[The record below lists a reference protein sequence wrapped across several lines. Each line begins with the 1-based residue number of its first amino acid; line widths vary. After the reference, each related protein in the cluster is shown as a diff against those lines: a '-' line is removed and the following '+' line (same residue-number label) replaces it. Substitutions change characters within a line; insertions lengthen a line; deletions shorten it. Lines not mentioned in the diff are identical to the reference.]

1 MTLARTSTISMI
13 AAAAIVSVVFGTLP
27 LRAQAPPGARFRAGV
42 DLVMLNVTVIDA
54 AQRHVTDLEQP
65 DFVVLE
71 EGMPQQLTFFRKADV
86 RLALAVV
93 IDSSASMEQAMA
105 TAQEAAVGFV
115 RELAPTDAGTV
126 IDFDS
131 RVRVLADFTND
142 KKTLEEAIRSTA
154 SGGSTSLYN
163 ALYIALN
170 ELGKIRL
177 NDEREVLRRRVI
189 VLLSDGED
197 TSSLL
202 SFEEALEAASRSD
215 TVIYTIGLGV
225 GSATT
230 RRTSGDASFVLT
242 RLAERTGGRA
252 FFPAQAKDLAGVYRS
267 IREELSNQYVLAYIS
282 SSQRSGQW
290 RRVQVRVNRS
300 NVAVRTRQG
309 YFVGD

>member
-1 MTLARTSTISMI
+1 MARTSTLARIGAITI
-13 AAAAIVSVVFGTLP
+13 AAAVCGTFQV
-27 LRAQAPPGARFRAGV
+27 RAQTPGARFRAGV
-42 DLVMLNVTVIDA
+42 DLVLLNVTVLDGS
-54 AQRHVTDLEQP
+54 QRHVTDLQQG

-86 RLALAVV
+86 RLALALV
-93 IDSSASMEQAMA
+93 IDSSASMEDAMT
-105 TAQEAAVGFV
+105 TAQEAATGFV
-115 RELAPTDAGTV
+115 RELETADVGTV

-131 RVRVLADFTND
+131 RVRVLSDFTND
-142 KKTLEEAIRSTA
+142 KTKLEEAIRTTTP
-154 SGGSTSLYN
+154 GGSTSLYN

-170 ELGKIRL
+170 ELNKVRL
-177 NDEREVLRRRVI
+177 RDELEVLRRRVI

-202 SFEEALEAASRSD
+202 SFEEALDAASRSD

-225 GSATT
+225 GSPPA
-230 RRTSGDASFVLT
+230 RRTAGDASFVLS

-267 IREELSNQYVLAYIS
+267 IREELSNQYILAYIS
-282 SSQRSGQW
+282 ASQRSGQW
-290 RRVQVRVNRS
+290 RRVQVRVNRG

>member
-1 MTLARTSTISMI
+1 
-13 AAAAIVSVVFGTLP
+13 
-27 LRAQAPPGARFRAGV
+27 
-42 DLVMLNVTVIDA
+42 
-54 AQRHVTDLEQP
+54 
-65 DFVVLE
+65 
-71 EGMPQQLTFFRKADV
+71 
-86 RLALAVV
+86 LALV
-93 IDSSASMEQAMA
+93 IDSSASMEEAMT
-105 TAQEAAVGFV
+105 TAQEAAAGFV
-115 RELAPTDAGTV
+115 HELAPTDLGTV

-142 KKTLEEAIRSTA
+142 KMRLEDAIRSTA
-154 SGGSTSLYN
+154 PGGSTSLYN

-170 ELGKIRL
+170 ELGKIKP
-177 NDEREVLRRRVI
+177 NDDVEVLRRRVV

-225 GSATT
+225 GAPAN
-230 RRTSGDASFVLT
+230 RRTPGDASFVLT

-282 SSQRSGQW
+282 GGQRSGQW

>member
-1 MTLARTSTISMI
+1 M
-13 AAAAIVSVVFGTLP
+13 AAAAIAFALLGAFHVQ
-27 LRAQAPPGARFRAGV
+27 AQSPGARFRTGV
-42 DLVMLNVTVIDA
+42 DLVLLNVTVTDG
-54 AQRHVTDLEQP
+54 AQRHVTDLQQS
-65 DFVVLE
+65 DFVVVE

-86 RLALAVV
+86 RLALALV
-93 IDSSASMEQAMA
+93 IDSSASMEEAMT
-105 TAQEAAVGFV
+105 TAQDAAVGFV
-115 RELAPTDAGTV
+115 RELQPADVGTV

-131 RVRVLADFTND
+131 RVRVVADFTSD
-142 KKTLEEAIRSTA
+142 RMRLEEAIRSTA

-170 ELGKIRL
+170 ELNKVKL
-177 NDEREVLRRRVI
+177 NDELEVLRRRVI

-202 SFEEALEAASRSD
+202 SFEEALDAASRSD

-225 GSATT
+225 GSPPG
-230 RRTSGDASFVLT
+230 RRTPGDASFVLS

-267 IREELSNQYVLAYIS
+267 IREELSNQYILAYIS
-282 SSQRSGQW
+282 ASQRSGQW
-290 RRVQVRVNRS
+290 RRVQVRVNRP

>member
-1 MTLARTSTISMI
+1 MI
-13 AAAAIVSVVFGTLP
+13 AAATIGSAVFGTFHV
-27 LRAQAPPGARFRAGV
+27 RAAQTQGARFRAGV
-42 DLVMLNVTVIDA
+42 DLVLLNVTVLDGD
-54 AQRHVTDLEQP
+54 QRHVTDLQQS
-65 DFVVLE
+65 DFAVLE
-71 EGMPQQLTFFRKADV
+71 EGTPQQLTFFRKADV
-86 RLALAVV
+86 RLALALV
-93 IDSSASMEQAMA
+93 IDSSASMEQAMT

-115 RELAPTDAGTV
+115 RELQPSDVGTV

-131 RVRVLADFTND
+131 RVRVVADFTND
-142 KKTLEEAIRSTA
+142 RATLEEAIRSTM

-170 ELGKIRL
+170 ELNKIKL
-177 NDEREVLRRRVI
+177 SDELEVLRRRVI

-202 SFEEALEAASRSD
+202 SFEEALDAASRSD
-215 TVIYTIGLGV
+215 TVIYTIGLGI
-225 GSATT
+225 GSPAA
-230 RRTSGDASFVLT
+230 RRTAGDASFVLS

-282 SSQRSGQW
+282 ASQRSGQW
-290 RRVQVRVNRS
+290 RRVQVRVNRP